1 MSHQPDLPAPEL
13 PFVDKAGHLV
23 AYAVFGWLLARGTR
37 RSGAN
42 GSWVMAVGLLY
53 AASDE
58 VHQAFVPGRVPS
70 WGDLAADVAGL
81 ALGFFLTLRT
91 VRGGSTGT
99 VELSASP
106 GD

>member
-1 MSHQPDLPAPEL
+1 LSHQPDLPGPEW

-23 AYAVFGWLLARGTR
+23 AYAIFGWLLARATH

-42 GSWVMAVGLLY
+42 RNWVLAVGLLY

-70 WGDLAADVAGL
+70 WGDLAADIVGL
-81 ALGFFLTLRT
+81 VLAFFLTLNT
-91 VRGGSTGT
+91 VRNGPGDTDRP
-99 VELSASP
+99 LPSP